1 MSSLTFYLS
10 RILDNR
16 IFSDD
21 RKIVGKVKDVVV
33 DMGGINPKVIGI
45 KVKIGNQTQIAD
57 FSSFAIL
64 KENGQYTVTCSGIKD
79 IGTPPNTVSLSKR
92 ILDKQIVDMDGR
104 KVVRV
109 NDVRLAVLSTG
120 TFVVAVDVGL
130 DGLLRRL
137 GVAKLAKTILNP
149 FGKRVPSDLILWD
162 EVATIDYSHA
172 GIKLSKAYS
181 KLSTLHPSDLAD
193 IIEDLDAKTQA
204 AIFASLDEEKAADVL
219 EELETDA
226 QLNVLESL
234 SVEKAADVLEKM
246 PADEVAD
253 ILYEMEDDKAEE
265 LLSEMEEESSEEVR
279 ELLEYPENTVGSLMV
294 TEYIS
299 FNEHLT
305 VNQTLA
311 ELRKLKP
318 EADTIYSL
326 YVLDNDEKLIATVS
340 LRDVVISEPDTELRQ
355 IMNDQVIH
363 VQDYDKIDDL
373 PEIISKYSLLS
384 LPVVDKEM
392 KMRGMVVIDDVVY
405 NLLKRKG
412 RKA

>member
-10 RILDNR
+10 RILDNK

-21 RKIVGKVKDVVV
+21 RRIIGKVKDIVV
-33 DMGGINPKVIGI
+33 DMGGINPKVVGI
-45 KVKIGNQTQIAD
+45 KVKIGSQTKIAD
-57 FSSFAIL
+57 FSLFAIL
-64 KENGQYTVTCSGIKD
+64 KEKGQYVVTCSKIKD
-79 IGTPPNTVSLSKR
+79 IGMPPNTVSLAKR

-109 NDVRLAVLSTG
+109 NDLRLAILSSG
-120 TFVVAVDVGL
+120 TFVIAVDVGM

-137 GVAKLAKTILNP
+137 GVAKLAKDILSP
-149 FGKRVPSDLILWD
+149 FGKRVPSNLILWD
-162 EVATIDYSHA
+162 EVATVDHSHS

-193 IIEDLDAKTQA
+193 IIEELDAKTQA

-294 TEYIS
+294 TEYLS
-299 FNEHLT
+299 FNEHLS
-305 VNQTLA
+305 VNQTLE

-340 LRDVVISEPDTELRQ
+340 LRDVVVSEPDTKLHQ

>member
-1 MSSLTFYLS
+1 MSSSTFYLS
-10 RILDNR
+10 RILDNK
-16 IFSDD
+16 IFSDTH
-21 RKIVGKVKDVVV
+21 KVIGKVKDVVV

-45 KVKIGNQTQIAD
+45 KVKIGNQTKIAD
-57 FSSFAIL
+57 FSYFAIL
-64 KENGQYTVTCSGIKD
+64 KEEGQYIVKCREIKD

-109 NDVRLAVLSTG
+109 NDVRLAILSSG

-130 DGLLRRL
+130 EGLLRRL
-137 GVAKLAKTILNP
+137 GVAKIVNNILSP
-149 FGKRVPSDLILWD
+149 FGKTVPDNLILWD

-172 GIKLSKAYS
+172 GIKLAKEYS

-226 QLNVLESL
+226 QINVLESL

-253 ILYEMEDDKAEE
+253 ILYEMEDEKAEE

-299 FNEHLT
+299 FNKRLT
-305 VNQTLA
+305 VNETLS
-311 ELRKLKP
+311 ELRRLKP
-318 EADTIYSL
+318 ESDTIYSL
-326 YVLDNDEKLIATVS
+326 YVLDDSEKLLATVS
-340 LRDVVISEPDTELRQ
+340 LRDIVVSEPETQLHQ
-355 IMNDQVIH
+355 IMNSQIIFAH
-363 VQDYDKIDDL
+363 DYDEIDLL
-373 PEIISKYSLLS
+373 PEIISKYSLLA
-384 LPVVDKEM
+384 LPVVDKDM

-405 NLLKRKG
+405 NLLKHKKRKM
-412 RKA
+412 